1 MPWQTGVLYV
11 EGLPAGLLAFTLD
24 KTGGA
29 FSPTT
34 RYGDYA
40 ISRDLIHWES
50 QSVTRA
56 DSETGRRYQEHAR
69 RGSHV
74 LLFAR
79 LNTDEQAFH
88 FLGPAM
94 YVRHESEQPMAIAWK
109 LEYRLPGDL
118 YQAFAAAVA

>member
-1 MPWQTGVLYV
+1 VLYV
-11 EGLPAGLLAFTLD
+11 EDLPADLLAFTLD

-34 RYGDYA
+34 RYRDYA

-56 DSETGRRYQEHAR
+56 DSETGLRYREHAER
-69 RGSHV
+69 ESHI

-79 LNTDEQAFH
+79 LNTEERAFH
-88 FLGPAM
+88 FLGPAT
-94 YVRHESEQPMAIAWK
+94 YVRHRSEQPMAITWR
-109 LEYRLPGDL
+109 LHHRLPGDL